1 MKNACLLLV
10 FAALPMALAAQT
22 VPAGR
27 SRPGDLVGARPT
39 TARPAAR
46 PAGPGA
52 RATVGNPETDP
63 VQQHLLQ
70 TTIDL
75 PTARAEQLPDLYE
88 RLMATTRA
96 ERRQWSAA
104 DWAAAGQVLAGLDQ
118 RYQQVRT
125 ELPLEERLRVRAFQG
140 EFRTLRGTR
149 GL

>member
-10 FAALPMALAAQT
+10 IAALPMALAAQT
-22 VPAGR
+22 APPAR

-46 PAGPGA
+46 ATPSA
-52 RATVGNPETDP
+52 RATAGNLDPDP

-88 RLMATTRA
+88 RLIATTRT

-118 RYQQVRT
+118 RYQQVRSG
-125 ELPLEERLRVRAFQG
+125 LPLEERLRVRAFQG

-149 GL
+149 SL

>member
-1 MKNACLLLV
+1 MKTVCLLLAI
-10 FAALPMALAAQT
+10 AALPMALAAQT
-22 VPAGR
+22 APAAR
-27 SRPGDLVGARPT
+27 SRPGDLVGSRP
-39 TARPAAR
+39 
-46 PAGPGA
+46 
-52 RATVGNPETDP
+52 TVGNTETDP

-75 PTARAEQLPDLYE
+75 PTARAEQLPELYE

-125 ELPLEERLRVRAFQG
+125 TLPLEERLRVRAFQG

-149 GL
+149 SL

>member
-1 MKNACLLLV
+1 MKTACLLLV
-10 FAALPMALAAQT
+10 MAALPIALAAQT
-22 VPAGR
+22 APPAR

-46 PAGPGA
+46 EPRPSAPRPAEN
-52 RATVGNPETDP
+52 TETDP

-70 TTIDL
+70 TTIAL
-75 PTARAEQLPDLYE
+75 PSARAEHLPDLYD
-88 RLMATTRA
+88 RLLATTRA

-104 DWAAAGQVLAGLDQ
+104 DWAAAGQVLASLDQ

-125 ELPLEERLRVRAFQG
+125 GLPLEERLRVRALQG

-149 GL
+149 SL